1 MAGIKTTALGRNQET
16 DKLNPLF
23 EIKNES
29 RTKMALMAAENLLAV
44 LKGEI
49 PSNCLNCSSL

>member
-1 MAGIKTTALGRNQET
+1 MAGIKTTALRRNQKA

-23 EIKNES
+23 EIKNET

-49 PSNCLNCSSL
+49 PPNCLNCSSL